1 MTLREQ
7 ILNANDRREE
17 KIGVPEWGNAELL
30 IIGQTAA
37 TRARWLQTAVVD
49 GKLDFSRVYADLV
62 IACAHDPETRLPVFE
77 ETDRDALNQKSGA
90 ALELVAQAAIRV
102 NALSATAIDVAEKN
116 S

>member
-7 ILNANDRREE
+7 ILSANDRREE
-17 KIGVPEWGNAELL
+17 KVAVSEWGNAELL

-37 TRARWLQTAVVD
+37 TRARWLQTAIVD
-49 GKLDFSRVYADLV
+49 GKLDLSRVYADLL

-77 ETDRDALNQKSGA
+77 ETDREALNQKSGA

-102 NALSATAIDVAEKN
+102 NALSATAIHIAKKN